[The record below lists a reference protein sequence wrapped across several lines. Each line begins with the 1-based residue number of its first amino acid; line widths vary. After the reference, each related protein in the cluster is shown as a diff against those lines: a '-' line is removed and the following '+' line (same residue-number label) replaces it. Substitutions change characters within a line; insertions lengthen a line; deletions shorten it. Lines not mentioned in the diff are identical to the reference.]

1 MFCHLRKG
9 KINLNILLLIA
20 SSLVSLGTFF
30 GFLFESRVLKRKDL
44 RLILQLVKFKSFRDS
59 LKEEFIKKK

>member
-30 GFLFESRVLKRKDL
+30 GFLFAFRELKREDL
-44 RLILQLVKFKSFRDS
+44 RFILQLVNLKSYRDS
-59 LKEEFIKKK
+59 LKGEFLK